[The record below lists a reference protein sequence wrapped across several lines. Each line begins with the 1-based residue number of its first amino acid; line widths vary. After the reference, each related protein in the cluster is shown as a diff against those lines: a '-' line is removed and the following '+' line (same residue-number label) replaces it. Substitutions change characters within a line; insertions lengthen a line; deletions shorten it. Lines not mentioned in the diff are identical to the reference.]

1 MVAESTPEAA
11 RERYQ
16 EWYEQ
21 LRSKVFSYYGPSCA
35 CCGSTENLSIDHVNG
50 DGAEHREELFGNERY
65 GGGWKFWLWLVQNDF
80 PCGFQ
85 VLCRSC
91 NLSKGKG
98 RECILCHVDVPGG
111 MKYCAAREH
120 EGPRV
125 LPVSEF
131 SQDCRRPDGLDRYC
145 RACKSRFGKRTRANQ
160 IRSGLSAERA
170 RRIIAELTRPG
181 QDARPQ
187 SRPKPDTEAGRP
199 W

>member
-1 MVAESTPEAA
+1 MEDESTPAA
-11 RERYQ
+11 DSYQ
-16 EWYEQ
+16 KWYEQ
-21 LRSKVFSYYGPSCA
+21 LRSRVFSHYGPSCA

-80 PCGFQ
+80 PPGFQ

-98 RECILCHVDVPGG
+98 QECILCHVEIPDG

-125 LPVSEF
+125 IHVSGF
-131 SQDCRRPDGLDRYC
+131 SQDRRKPDGLDRYC

-160 IRSGLSAERA
+160 LRGPMSIERA
-170 RRIIAELTRPG
+170 KRVIAELIRPG
-181 QDARPQ
+181 QDARPEP
-187 SRPKPDTEAGRP
+187 RPKPDPDAGRP